1 MNEPN
6 PTPPAP
12 QGRSRLV
19 LGIILL
25 ALGGMLLAMNLGVN
39 LPWHLWKYFP
49 VPLIALGIWGIAS
62 PSRNLDRQGG
72 VWLLATGLY
81 CLVGVFDLFGLG
93 WATAWPI
100 FIVACGVG
108 LMIHHDRGSCRAQT
122 PKQDG

>member
-1 MNEPN
+1 MNEP
-6 PTPPAP
+6 AP
-12 QGRSRLV
+12 SERRGRSRLV

-25 ALGGMLLAMNLGVN
+25 TLGAALLAMNLGVR

-81 CLVGVFDLFGLG
+81 CLIGVFGLFGLG
-93 WATAWPI
+93 WSTAWPI
-100 FIVACGVG
+100 FIVATGAG
-108 LMIHHDRGSCRAQT
+108 LIMHHAEA
-122 PKQDG
+122 PKNNG